1 MYKESPIAWQKYG
14 KRSLREKSNLS
25 CFILDR
31 GTKKRAKE
39 LVELAVDTIHSIG
52 FETEPLREIAR
63 SILPREY

>member
-1 MYKESPIAWQKYG
+1 MDKESPIAWQEYG
-14 KRSLREKSNLS
+14 ERSHQEKSSVS

-52 FETEPLREIAR
+52 FETEPFGEIAR
-63 SILPREY
+63 SILSKEY